1 MEKPNNT
8 YLDELCGD
16 NEKFR
21 QKVVTILK
29 KELPLEIDVYKKEM
43 SKNDYCSAAQAVH
56 KLKHKISILG
66 LEKSYYI
73 ASNYEDN
80 LNNNSIAL
88 QNDFENILKAMQEF
102 VIEL

>member
-8 YLDELCGD
+8 YLDQLCGD

-21 QKVVTILK
+21 QKIVTILK
-29 KELPLEIDVYKKEM
+29 KELPQEIEVYKNEM
-43 SKNDYCSAAQAVH
+43 GKNDYSMAAKAVH

-80 LNNNSIAL
+80 LNNNSIDL
-88 QNDFENILKAMQEF
+88 QNDFENILKAMEEF
-102 VIEL
+102 VIKL